1 MKKRR
6 LGISLYPERSTF
18 EQDVAYLEKAAKLG
32 FDLLFIALLGA
43 GDRQQTID
51 RYKPLLAKA
60 KELGFEIEADVNPMM
75 FERMGINAS
84 FFHGPLELSFFTELQ
99 VDILRLDLGLND
111 MEEAFLSKNKEGIKI
126 CVNGCNTQDHV
137 GHVLAAGG
145 DRDMIL
151 GCHNYYPHRYTGVS
165 LEHFEKGSA
174 PMVKHNLRLQ
184 SFVTSQNP
192 EAFGPWP
199 VTEGLPTLEMHR
211 DWPIEIQVGHYVMM
225 GYVNDIIIA
234 NAYATDAELEAMAA
248 ANSTKIMFHMTPAEG
263 LPESMKKRLR
273 MNLSVRGDS
282 GEWIIRTLE
291 SRMLR
296 EATEPFNTVD
306 IQPGDVLIG
315 MASSGVHS
323 NGFSLVRKVFDM
335 TVESLNTYYDE
346 LGATLGETLLAPTRI
361 YVKALKAVK
370 EAGVTVKACSHIT
383 GGGFYE
389 NVPRM
394 LKEGTHAVINK
405 NSYPVPPIFTLMAK
419 KGNIEEHM
427 MYNTYNMGLGM
438 IVAVDPADVDKT
450 MEAMKS
456 AGDTP
461 YVVGTIE
468 AGEKGVTLC

>member
-1 MKKRR
+1 MQKRR

-84 FFHGPLELSFFTELQ
+84 FFHGPLDLSFFTELQ

-273 MNLSVRGDS
+273 MNL
-282 GEWIIRTLE
+282 IRRTFPPPRTHPMFPQRSLRPTQRIPR
-291 SRMLR
+291 RM
-296 EATEPFNTVD
+296 A
-306 IQPGDVLIG
+306 
-315 MASSGVHS
+315 H
-323 NGFSLVRKVFDM
+323 RKI
-335 TVESLNTYYDE
+335 
-346 LGATLGETLLAPTRI
+346 PPRI
-361 YVKALKAVK
+361 
-370 EAGVTVKACSHIT
+370 
-383 GGGFYE
+383 
-389 NVPRM
+389 R
-394 LKEGTHAVINK
+394 
-405 NSYPVPPIFTLMAK
+405 
-419 KGNIEEHM
+419 
-427 MYNTYNMGLGM
+427 
-438 IVAVDPADVDKT
+438 
-450 MEAMKS
+450 
-456 AGDTP
+456 
-461 YVVGTIE
+461 
-468 AGEKGVTLC
+468 

>member
-1 MKKRR
+1 MAKYEDGSYGSAAGIALIAKVLAGRCAMKYTRVAVGKGNIPDDKTPKTMTEPADYVMDAVIAGITNPVDGECQVTVQINSANVDKGFYCTAVVLYAEDPDEGEVPYTYLVLENEPEWIRPASSIVGKLATIDLIAVVGGVDTVTAAIDPEAIATVAAVNDLLQRHNEDPEAHAGIIMDAVGSAMKK
-6 LGISLYPERSTF
+6 
-18 EQDVAYLEKAAKLG
+18 LE
-32 FDLLFIALLGA
+32 
-43 GDRQQTID
+43 
-51 RYKPLLAKA
+51 
-60 KELGFEIEADVNPMM
+60 
-75 FERMGINAS
+75 
-84 FFHGPLELSFFTELQ
+84 
-99 VDILRLDLGLND
+99 
-111 MEEAFLSKNKEGIKI
+111 EEAFLSKNKEGIKI

-234 NAYATDAELEAMAA
+234 NAYATDAELKAMAA

-263 LPESMKKRLR
+263 LSESMKKRLR

-306 IQPGDVLIG
+306 IQPGDVLIDNNLYG
-315 MASSGVHS
+315 QYAGEVQIA
-323 NGFSLVRKVFDM
+323 RKPM
-335 TVESLNTYYDE
+335 
-346 LGATLGETLLAPTRI
+346 
-361 YVKALKAVK
+361 
-370 EAGVTVKACSHIT
+370 
-383 GGGFYE
+383 
-389 NVPRM
+389 
-394 LKEGTHAVINK
+394 K
-405 NSYPVPPIFTLMAK
+405 NY
-419 KGNIEEHM
+419 G
-427 MYNTYNMGLGM
+427 
-438 IVAVDPADVDKT
+438 KT
-450 MEAMKS
+450 N
-456 AGDTP
+456 
-461 YVVGTIE
+461 VVGHIDPRE
-468 AGEKGVTLC
+468 VELLPYMKGSTPFGFNF

>member
-1 MKKRR
+1 MQKRR

-84 FFHGPLELSFFTELQ
+84 FFHGPLDLSFFTELQ

-199 VTEGLPTLEMHR
+199 V
-211 DWPIEIQVGHYVMM
+211 
-225 GYVNDIIIA
+225 NDIIIA

-306 IQPGDVLIG
+306 IQPGDVLIDNNLYG
-315 MASSGVHS
+315 QYAGEVQIA
-323 NGFSLVRKVFDM
+323 RKPM
-335 TVESLNTYYDE
+335 
-346 LGATLGETLLAPTRI
+346 
-361 YVKALKAVK
+361 
-370 EAGVTVKACSHIT
+370 
-383 GGGFYE
+383 
-389 NVPRM
+389 
-394 LKEGTHAVINK
+394 K
-405 NSYPVPPIFTLMAK
+405 NY
-419 KGNIEEHM
+419 G
-427 MYNTYNMGLGM
+427 
-438 IVAVDPADVDKT
+438 KT
-450 MEAMKS
+450 N
-456 AGDTP
+456 
-461 YVVGTIE
+461 VVGHIDPRE
-468 AGEKGVTLC
+468 VELLPYMKGSTPFGFNF

>member
-1 MKKRR
+1 M
-6 LGISLYPERSTF
+6 
-18 EQDVAYLEKAAKLG
+18 
-32 FDLLFIALLGA
+32 
-43 GDRQQTID
+43 
-51 RYKPLLAKA
+51 
-60 KELGFEIEADVNPMM
+60 
-75 FERMGINAS
+75 
-84 FFHGPLELSFFTELQ
+84 
-99 VDILRLDLGLND
+99 DILRLDLGLND

-225 GYVNDIIIA
+225 GYVNDITIA

-306 IQPGDVLIG
+306 IQPGDVLIDNNLYG
-315 MASSGVHS
+315 QYAGEVQIA
-323 NGFSLVRKVFDM
+323 RKPM
-335 TVESLNTYYDE
+335 
-346 LGATLGETLLAPTRI
+346 
-361 YVKALKAVK
+361 
-370 EAGVTVKACSHIT
+370 
-383 GGGFYE
+383 
-389 NVPRM
+389 
-394 LKEGTHAVINK
+394 K
-405 NSYPVPPIFTLMAK
+405 NY
-419 KGNIEEHM
+419 G
-427 MYNTYNMGLGM
+427 
-438 IVAVDPADVDKT
+438 KT
-450 MEAMKS
+450 N
-456 AGDTP
+456 
-461 YVVGTIE
+461 VVGHIDPRE
-468 AGEKGVTLC
+468 VELLPYMKGSTPFGFNF